1 MKPGDLVK
9 FTTFFDLFD
18 VDGSA
23 CRVSSIR
30 PGDVGLVTELN
41 TRTSKGRLRYRPILG
56 VLIGGRVCHVREDD
70 LELVR
75 EQEVVVQ

>member
-9 FTTFFDLFD
+9 FTTSFDLFD

-23 CRVSSIR
+23 SSIR

-56 VLIGGRVCHVREDD
+56 VLIGGRVWNVREDD
-70 LELVR
+70 LEPVR
-75 EQEVVVQ
+75 GLEPVV

>member
-9 FTTFFDLFD
+9 FTTFFDLFN

-23 CRVSSIR
+23 SSIR

-56 VLIGGRVCHVREDD
+56 VLIGGRVWHVREDD
-70 LELVR
+70 LEPVR
-75 EQEVVVQ
+75 DLEPVV